1 MIEKTLIKP
10 LFLLIFALSE
20 TIRNFGYKNV
30 ERERERERMRDKK
43 EKRYLWETYAPS
55 YLFMEYAVN
64 IQVFYVLRIQE
75 WSMYVQ

>member
-1 MIEKTLIKP
+1 
-10 LFLLIFALSE
+10 
-20 TIRNFGYKNV
+20 
-30 ERERERERMRDKK
+30 MRDKK
-43 EKRYLWETYAPS
+43 EKRYLWETYAPN

>member
-30 ERERERERMRDKK
+30 ERERERMRDKK